1 MESAP
6 LFDALGSM
14 RSLVATEVFYS
25 LCIAFVLS
33 LVLANVYR
41 WTHQGFSYQRT
52 FIQTLVLACITVSI
66 MIMAIGNNMARG
78 LGILGA
84 MAFVRFRT
92 PIRDPRDVIFIF
104 ASLAIGIS
112 CGAQVFMVA
121 ILGTLFFG
129 FTAFFLSWSPWAS
142 RREFEGLLRFMLPSG
157 SKAAASLPE
166 IFGQYC
172 TGAELV
178 ASREAIQGEVLEYAY
193 QVRLIDPS
201 YKVDLVDAIAKLQDA
216 SEVSLVMQRTTV
228 EI

>member
-1 MESAP
+1 METAP
-6 LFDALGSM
+6 LFDALGAM
-14 RSLVATEVFYS
+14 RSLVATEIFYS

-33 LVLANVYR
+33 LVLANIYR
-41 WTHQGFSYQRT
+41 WTHQGFSYQRS
-52 FIQTLVLACITVSI
+52 FLQTIVLASIAVSI

-104 ASLAIGIS
+104 AALAIGIS
-112 CGAQVFMVA
+112 CGAQVFVVA
-121 ILGTLFFG
+121 IMGTLFFG

-142 RREFEGLLRFMLPSG
+142 RREFEGLLRFMLPANT
-157 SKAAASLPE
+157 KAAASLPE

-201 YKVDLVDAIAKLQDA
+201 YKVDLVDAIAKLPDA